1 MAKRIEWV
9 DVVKGLLIL
18 TVVLGHAI
26 QETLKVRGI
35 AFEDNF
41 WRNIIY
47 SFHMPAFMAMSGY
60 LVYRHSVIGGGIS
73 ECISLIYKRLKQLMI
88 PFVIWSVPLFLVY
101 HNVDNIW
108 DYVLYPNK
116 GYWFLWALFFIII
129 IYTVVDWACRKLH
142 FKQEIAM
149 GVVAI
154 GLIGVQ
160 MVLPD
165 AKLFGY
171 EYVAYYFIF
180 YMMGYYANKYKEC
193 LPSQTWLIWSIFVLW
208 ALMACFWT
216 PNGTPFFLQSIPV
229 VPAKLLQLGYRMLTP
244 VVFILWMYAAAP
256 KMKVGKNW
264 IWRRLIE
271 LGQIS
276 LGVYVAHMVVK
287 NLFAQ
292 ILSDTLPMLPI
303 LVHVAIEF
311 VVLTILSV
319 AVVSLIMRN
328 RFLAKWLLG
337 KA

>member
-1 MAKRIEWV
+1 
-9 DVVKGLLIL
+9 
-18 TVVLGHAI
+18 
-26 QETLKVRGI
+26 
-35 AFEDNF
+35 
-41 WRNIIY
+41 
-47 SFHMPAFMAMSGY
+47 
-60 LVYRHSVIGGGIS
+60 
-73 ECISLIYKRLKQLMI
+73 MI

-165 AKLFGY
+165 AKLLGY

-180 YMMGYYANKYKEC
+180 YMMGYYANKYKEY

-229 VPAKLLQLGYRMLTP
+229 VPAKLLQLGYRMLTS

-319 AVVSLIMRN
+319 AVVRLIMRN